1 MIPSRA
7 NSSDD
12 CGERIPPG
20 GSPRIVGE
28 LHNIGIEVA
37 KPTVEKYKPPRSGL
51 PSPTWRTFLDL
62 HLKEL
67 AAIDFFVVP
76 AASFR
81 VLFVFFVLAHDRRG
95 VLHFNVTEHPTAQWT
110 AGQIVAAFPFD
121 IAPSCLLR
129 DGHRLYGDGV
139 RRRIHS
145 VGIDE
150 VVAARLTMA
159 APPRGAT
166 HRQAPAGTYPPRY
179 YNRCA
184 SPWAPAFIVLC
195 LLSSLADPAILA

>member
-1 MIPSRA
+1 MIPSCA

-37 KPTVEKYKPPRSGL
+37 KFTVEKYKPPRSGL
-51 PSPTWRTFLDL
+51 PSPTWRTFIDL
-62 HLKEL
+62 HLKKL

-121 IAPSCLLR
+121 IASSCLPR
-129 DGHRLYGDGV
+129 DGYRLYGDRV

-150 VVAARLTMA
+150 VVTAR
-159 APPRGAT
+159 G
-166 HRQAPAGTYPPRY
+166 
-179 YNRCA
+179 
-184 SPWAPAFIVLC
+184 SPWQRPHVERLIGR
-195 LLSSLADPAILA
+195 LLPELIHHATTIDAHHLGRLL